1 MFHKEFYPTPLEV
14 LLMMDIDCNNKVCY
28 EPHAGKGDVVDYLI
42 NNGAKKVIASEINE
56 DLQKI
61 VSSKCQLIG
70 DDFFNIKP
78 EDISHVQLIV
88 MNPPFSNAD
97 KHIQHAFNI
106 APEGCEIISLCNW
119 ETVNKNHLYRRL
131 EYLINDYGNS
141 YNLGDVFTDAE
152 RTTGIDIG
160 LVKLFKPIKT
170 EQFNFEG
177 FYLDEDDEEIG
188 TNGIMP
194 YNEVRALVNRYVG
207 AMKIFDELKKQTE
220 SLNYSLK
227 QIGISEVEINVGYK
241 EKVTN
246 KEDFSK
252 YIQKQSWKYIF
263 NKMNMRKYVTSKV
276 MSDINKFV
284 EQQQKIPFTMKNIYK
299 MFEIIVGTRQ
309 ETFNRALEEA
319 IDNFTK
325 YTHENRFQVEGW
337 KTNSSYMINQKIIVN
352 AVCSF
357 GFNNTLRVNY
367 DSYSTRYLNDLTKVL
382 CSLTGRNYDDIKDI
396 NIHQQDNIPKLETNT
411 WYDWGFFE
419 FKVFKKGTGHFKFKN
434 IEDWYILNQA
444 YGKLKGFTLTYNY
457 KK

>member
-1 MFHKEFYPTPLEV
+1 MFHKEFFPTPLHV
-14 LLMMDIDCNNKVCY
+14 LQLMDIDCNNKICY

-42 NNGAKKVIASEINE
+42 NNGAKKVIASEINK

-61 VSSKCQLIG
+61 VSTKCQLIG

-141 YNLGDVFTDAE
+141 CNLGDVFTDAE
-152 RTTGIDIG
+152 RTTGVDIG

-177 FYLDEDDEEIG
+177 FYLEEDDEEIG
-188 TNGIMP
+188 SNGIMQ

-220 SLNYSLK
+220 SLNYSLN
-227 QIGISEVEINVGYK
+227 QIGISAVEINVGYK
-241 EKVTN
+241 EKITN

-263 NKMNMRKYVTSKV
+263 DKMNMKKYVTSKV
-276 MSDINKFV
+276 MSDINNFV

-337 KTNSSYMINQKIIVN
+337 KTNSSYMLNQKIIVDS
-352 AVCSF
+352 VCGYGF
-357 GFNNTLRVNY
+357 GSQLKVNY
-367 DSYSTRYLNDLTKVL
+367 DTYSTRYLNDLTKVL
-382 CSLTGRNYDDIKDI
+382 CSLTGRNYDDIQDI
-396 NIHQQDNIPKLETNT
+396 HMHQRNNIPELETNT
-411 WYDWGFFE
+411 WYEWGFFE

-444 YGKLKGFTLTYNY
+444 YGKLKGFTLTENY

>member
-1 MFHKEFYPTPLEV
+1 MFHKEFYPTPIEV
-14 LLMMDIDCNNKVCY
+14 LHLMDIDCNNKICY
-28 EPHAGKGDVVDYLI
+28 EPHAGKGDIVDYLI
-42 NNGAKKVIASEINE
+42 NNGAKKVIASEIND

-61 VSSKCQLIG
+61 VATKCQLIG

-119 ETVNKNHLYRRL
+119 ETINKNHLYRRL
-131 EYLINDYGNS
+131 EYLIQDYGNS

-177 FYLDEDDEEIG
+177 FYLDEDEEEVG
-188 TNGIMP
+188 SNGIMQ

-207 AMKIFDELKKQTE
+207 AMKIFDELKKQTD

-227 QIGISEVEINVGYK
+227 QIGISAVEINVGYK

-263 NKMNMRKYVTSKV
+263 NKMNMEKYVTSKV
-276 MSDINKFV
+276 MSDINAFV
-284 EQQQKIPFTMKNIYK
+284 EQQTKIPFTMKNIYK
-299 MFEIIVGTRQ
+299 MFEIIIGTRQ

-337 KTNSSYMINQKIIVN
+337 KTNSSYMLNKKIIVN
-352 AVCSF
+352 AVCGYGF
-357 GFNNTLRVNY
+357 GSAFRINY

-382 CSLTGRNYDDIKDI
+382 CSLTGENYDNIKDI
-396 NIHQQDNIPKLETNT
+396 HIHQHNNIPELKTNT
-411 WYDWGFFE
+411 WYEWGFFE

-434 IEDWYILNQA
+434 IDDWYILNQA
-444 YGKLKGFTLTYNY
+444 YGKLKGFTLSDNY